1 MQELALSSKPGLLA
15 AIDELEKMGAA
26 LREALKEEVTA
37 AAAEARKAALAEAE
51 AGEQGPRPMF
61 AGRRRCRRRLAR
73 ALPVDRPIS
82 ARRPAACHAN
92 PRAVP
97 LPPCSRR
104 QGAGGAQGRG

>member
-1 MQELALSSKPGLLA
+1 
-15 AIDELEKMGAA
+15 MGAA

-51 AGEQGPRPMF
+51 AGEQGPRPMG
-61 AGRRRCRRRLAR
+61 AWRRRSRRRLAR